1 LCRQTWAR
9 QLGNQNDDFGRV
21 ASYAGAVRPGDVAAA
36 VPEPQ
41 TLALVMLALGATM
54 VFRKGRQR

>member
-1 LCRQTWAR
+1 LCRQTRVR
-9 QLGNQNDDFGRV
+9 QLGNQNHDFGRV
-21 ASYAGAVRPGDVAAA
+21 ASYAVAARPGDVAAA

-54 VFRKGRQR
+54 VLRKGRQR